1 MDNHELR
8 LNNLEN
14 WREKHE
20 LSVEGR
26 IIEGIT
32 MKNNIEAIKE
42 MIRKQDSQL
51 ENKSNKLERQN
62 SRLDETNNK
71 LTSLELKLTVSI
83 NRIVIGFLV
92 TISLLLANILV
103 NIITKR

>member
-51 ENKSNKLERQN
+51 FAQYP
-62 SRLDETNNK
+62 
-71 LTSLELKLTVSI
+71 I
-83 NRIVIGFLV
+83 
-92 TISLLLANILV
+92 
-103 NIITKR
+103 